1 MRKLLLLLT
10 VASGIL
16 TTGTT
21 VSYPYMLIRQHDG
34 TERSISSEGL
44 RFTVNKGQLSVTS
57 AIESLTVELSELASM
72 AFSAEPAYI
81 DSMEADRDTTSIE
94 IFTVD
99 GLYVGRT
106 EPGQQAGDIV
116 PATSIY
122 ILKSNN
128 GSEKTLITK

>member
-16 TTGTT
+16 TTGAT
-21 VSYPYMLIRQHDG
+21 VSYPYMVIRQNDG

-44 RFTVNKGQLSVTS
+44 RFTVADGQLSVTS
-57 AIESLTVELSELASM
+57 ATESLTFELSELASM

-81 DSMEADRDTTSIE
+81 DSMESDNDTTSIE

-106 EPGQQAGDIV
+106 EPGQQASDIV
-116 PATSIY
+116 PATGIY
-122 ILKSNN
+122 ILKSSN